1 MRGSHIGPAGEPV
14 TNITISMNVGPND
27 RIITPINSDFIGT
40 DIARV
45 SALSTV
51 ATSGSYNDLIDK
63 PTITTVSGVND
74 GTNWTSLTIGSD
86 TYGLGGGGSSGE
98 MIGLE
103 IERLGTT
110 TLTQELADK
119 IAAEPYKYY
128 LRTQLGGGDF
138 EIYSYS
144 GLYLNSQ
151 KMKILL

>member
-1 MRGSHIGPAGEPV
+1 
-14 TNITISMNVGPND
+14 
-27 RIITPINSDFIGT
+27 
-40 DIARV
+40 
-45 SALSTV
+45 
-51 ATSGSYNDLIDK
+51 
-63 PTITTVSGVND
+63 
-74 GTNWTSLTIGSD
+74 
-86 TYGLGGGGSSGE
+86 

-110 TLTQELADK
+110 TLNQELADK
-119 IAAEPYKYY
+119 IVSEPYKYY

>member
-1 MRGSHIGPAGEPV
+1 MTELLAG
-14 TNITISMNVGPND
+14 G
-27 RIITPINSDFIGT
+27 
-40 DIARV
+40 A
-45 SALSTV
+45 
-51 ATSGSYNDLIDK
+51 
-63 PTITTVSGVND
+63 
-74 GTNWTSLTIGSD
+74 
-86 TYGLGGGGSSGE
+86 GGAGGE

-128 LRTQLGGGDF
+128 LRTQLGGGDY

>member
-1 MRGSHIGPAGEPV
+1 M
-14 TNITISMNVGPND
+14 
-27 RIITPINSDFIGT
+27 
-40 DIARV
+40 
-45 SALSTV
+45 
-51 ATSGSYNDLIDK
+51 
-63 PTITTVSGVND
+63 
-74 GTNWTSLTIGSD
+74 TIGSD
-86 TYGLGGGGSSGE
+86 TYGLGSGGSSGE